1 MLPNIIMPAE
11 RRSMMFAVA
20 VAVVVASYIVQYS
33 IMKVFV
39 WVVVCGRKKILKIKK
54 KLARSVCDL
63 LMGLN

>member
-11 RRSMMFAVA
+11 RRLMMFAVA

-33 IMKVFV
+33 IMKVMV
-39 WVVVCGRKKILKIKK
+39 WVVVCGRKKNIKNKK
-54 KLARSVCDL
+54 KIARPVCDV